1 MTEIPGTDSWRLVAL
16 HGWHKHPVIIHQ
28 CKRTIGT
35 DYDIVWLDITMS
47 KRLGTEPSCHL
58 SKTITKHRHGRLILV
73 ICCNVSFHRFS
84 IYPIH
89 QQYWKF
95 VLLALTVN
103 EEFLLHI
110 LYRSNVWRIE
120 HFQFVCNLA
129 IGFSSSLLF
138 FRKTLEGIIFP
149 GTLVLHLK
157 HHGKSTTTAIWL
169 SVIIQYGSQV
179 SQLFKIISCIL
190 NGLYIF

>member
-1 MTEIPGTDSWRLVAL
+1 MTEIFGTDSRRFTAF
-16 HGWHKHPVIIHQ
+16 HRRHKHSIIIHQ

-35 DYDIVWLDITMS
+35 DYDIVWLDVAMR

-58 SKTITKHRHGRLILV
+58 AKTIAKHRHDRLIV
-73 ICCNVSFHRFS
+73 IVCRNVNFHSFS

-89 QQYWKF
+89 QQYRKF
-95 VLLALTVN
+95 ILLALTVH

-110 LYRSNVWRIE
+110 LYRSNIWRIN
-120 HFQFVCNLA
+120 HIQFIRNLT

-138 FRKTLEGIIFP
+138 FRKTFEGIIFS

-157 HHGKSTTTAIWL
+157 YHGKSTTTAIWL
-169 SVIIQYGSQV
+169 SVII
-179 SQLFKIISCIL
+179 
-190 NGLYIF
+190 